1 MGSKKIRRSAVA
13 AMAGV
18 AVVMAILVVPGSS
31 REKNPLTRNRALAPT
46 TASAAAPVLAGSNRP
61 ASAGANLIQNS
72 LLPNEATWTTAKGA
86 QFQPD
91 LSHDPGTG
99 SFRLP
104 PGAQTTSAAI
114 PVSPG
119 TLYTFSAYIR
129 SGAWPPGNVTLY
141 VAAVNADG
149 TQIRQLLGNAHA
161 NSKLGVWEE
170 AAITIIPE
178 PDVQF
183 ISVHAERF
191 NAQSGTGDM
200 WVDDF
205 SLTRGLVLREPPTP
219 KTEFTGS
226 RVRVDSRGNF
236 DVFENG
242 KWKPFFPFCIA
253 ADQARPSFVPL
264 ARQGFNCNVWGGSV
278 VEVQKAK
285 DAGMYSGIE
294 IAQFTNT
301 GGHSYGRA
309 DVLTSTV
316 DALRKAG
323 LSDSVLWYYWDN
335 EESYA
340 EYDTPRKIVDT
351 IRAIDVDAAGQRMHP
366 IFVLQGNYGMARASR
381 TDAGV
386 AFSDVVGTYLPGGN
400 TGGAG
405 GGPASTLILGR
416 LQGQTSPESI
426 CQINSGVSVT
436 FRSRLYGC
444 LANGGRGLSFWA
456 DNVPGQNVPPA
467 EQQPF
472 WPILPSLRSEIE
484 RLLPIL
490 RSDSE
495 RWTLRSSIDNAATPI
510 SFGTRYL
517 DKTGYVLLGNQT
529 VTPQP
534 ITFSFDGVGYKVTR
548 VKDLLTNRLYPVAN
562 NQLTITVEPA
572 GLTTGAHVFELQSA
586 KAAKADDA
594 KTKADK
600 KKSAKKLGP
609 ALPTPTTKKPN

>member
-1 MGSKKIRRSAVA
+1 MTTRPWIRRSVICVTA
-13 AMAGV
+13 AA
-18 AVVMAILVVPGSS
+18 AILGVVPGYSK
-31 REKNPLTRNRALAPT
+31 EKADVKKTQAGAPT
-46 TASAAAPVLAGSNRP
+46 SRSGAATVFQGSSQIANSGENIVPNAGM
-61 ASAGANLIQNS
+61 A
-72 LLPNEATWTTAKGA
+72 NEATWTSGKGA
-86 QFQPD
+86 VFQGD
-91 LSHDPGTG
+91 LSHDPSTG

-104 PGAQTTSAAI
+104 PGGQLTSGAM
-114 PVSPG
+114 PVSAG
-119 TLYTFSAYIR
+119 GLYTFSAYIR
-129 SGAWPPGNVTLY
+129 SAAWPPGNVTLY
-141 VAAVNADG
+141 ASAVDQNG
-149 TQIRQLLGNAHA
+149 TFIRQLRGSAHA
-161 NSKLGVWEE
+161 NSKPGVWEE
-170 AAITIIPE
+170 AAITVIPD

-183 ISVHAERF
+183 VTVTAERF
-191 NAQSGTGDM
+191 NAQAATTDM

-205 SLTRGLVLREPPTP
+205 SLGRGLVLRDPAAP
-219 KTEFTGS
+219 KTEFVGS
-226 RVRVDSRGNF
+226 HIRVDAKGNF

-301 GGHSYGRA
+301 GAHAYGRA
-309 DVLTSTV
+309 DVLTSTINN
-316 DALRKAG
+316 LKKAG
-323 LSDSVLWYYWDN
+323 LFDQVLWYYWDN

-340 EYDTPRKIVDT
+340 EYQTPRTIIDT
-351 IRAIDVDAAGQRMHP
+351 IRALDVDANGKRLHP

-386 AFSDVVGTYLPGGN
+386 PFSDVVGTYLPGGN

-405 GGPASTLILGR
+405 GGPAATLLLGR

-426 CQINSGVSVT
+426 CQINSGVDVT

-472 WPILPSLRSEIE
+472 WPILPSLKSEID
-484 RLLPIL
+484 RLLPII
-490 RSDSE
+490 RSTSD
-495 RWTLRSSIDNAATPI
+495 RWTVRSSVDNAATPV

-517 DKTGYVLLGNQT
+517 NDTGYILLGNQT

-534 ITFSFDGVGYKVTR
+534 ITFSFEGVGYKV
-548 VKDLLTNRLYPVAN
+548 VQAKDLLTNQVYPVKD
-562 NQLTITVEPA
+562 NQLSITVEPA
-572 GLTTGAHVFELQSA
+572 SLATGAHVFELQTA
-586 KAAKADDA
+586 KAVKADAA
-594 KTKADK
+594 KRKADEK
-600 KKSAKKLGP
+600 KKASAKKVGP
-609 ALPTPTTKKPN
+609 PAPTTTTKKAN